1 MKNIINE
8 LKNIY
13 EEASDS
19 LWALKEKYSNIEKKM
34 KSNIDLEEKHK
45 IAESFLDFE
54 YKDIK
59 EQTEQVKEAVQKLTN
74 PKECAD
80 AIAKNSQVKTAYQSY
95 LVALEE
101 AEYIYPH
108 AKGAVSIFLRDNAPS
123 NEQ

>member
-59 EQTEQVKEAVQKLTN
+59 
-74 PKECAD
+74 
-80 AIAKNSQVKTAYQSY
+80 
-95 LVALEE
+95 
-101 AEYIYPH
+101 
-108 AKGAVSIFLRDNAPS
+108 R
-123 NEQ
+123 